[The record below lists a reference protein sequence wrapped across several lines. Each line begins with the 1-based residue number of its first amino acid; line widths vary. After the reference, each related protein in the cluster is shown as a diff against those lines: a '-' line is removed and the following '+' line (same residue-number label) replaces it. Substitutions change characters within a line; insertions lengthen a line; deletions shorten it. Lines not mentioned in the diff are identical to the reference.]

1 MLNNPYNLKE
11 FLVKN
16 FLIVQEIN
24 RGSFFYLNGNSV
36 EKMNVDLTVRSNVLI
51 VQASQPDDRRTCLE
65 TKILP
70 SFFANCK
77 SVLVKDPII
86 C

>member
-1 MLNNPYNLKE
+1 MN
-11 FLVKN
+11 N

-24 RGSFFYLNGNSV
+24 RGVFFYLNGNAV
-36 EKMNVDLTVRSNVLI
+36 EKMNVDVTVRSNVLI
-51 VQASQPDDRRTCLE
+51 VQASQPDDRGTCLE

-70 SFFANCK
+70 SLFANCK

>member
-11 FLVKN
+11 FVVNN
-16 FLIVQEIN
+16 FLIVQEID
-24 RGSFFYLNGNSV
+24 RGFFYLNGNAV

-70 SFFANCK
+70 SLFANCK